1 MQMTVISEGLLL
13 NSKYIK
19 MGRMFFHVI
28 LLLLIFT
35 KTMLLLLFNLIIIF
49 FHENCFYFFMFRNV
63 PCSGFY
69 RRPKKMAFFS
79 ACYKNK
85 KYYAY
90 IGQKR
95 IMISRQIAAKWHLL
109 SIIIEFAP
117 TWTSSSFSFF
127 LVRRAK
133 RARHANG
140 TISCLP

>member
-1 MQMTVISEGLLL
+1 MNRYQFLFLNQISQFFVFL
-13 NSKYIK
+13 
-19 MGRMFFHVI
+19 FFHVI

-49 FHENCFYFFMFRNV
+49 FMKIVFIFSCSGMFRV
-63 PCSGFY
+63 PGFIDAL
-69 RRPKKMAFFS
+69 KKMAFFS

-117 TWTSSSFSFF
+117 TWTTSSFSFF

-133 RARHANG
+133 RARYANG